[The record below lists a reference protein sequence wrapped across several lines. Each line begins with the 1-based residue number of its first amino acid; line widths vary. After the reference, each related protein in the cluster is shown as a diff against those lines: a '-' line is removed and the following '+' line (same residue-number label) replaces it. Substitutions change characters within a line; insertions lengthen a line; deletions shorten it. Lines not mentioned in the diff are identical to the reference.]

1 MEREGGRGR
10 GEECGGEGIL
20 QGRVFLFLAFGIPF
34 STGKEKHSVEK
45 FFLFFLGLSIFLFS
59 FLVIEF

>member
-45 FFLFFLGLSIFLFS
+45 FLFFIFFRVIYFS
-59 FLVIEF
+59 FFFFSD

>member
-45 FFLFFLGLSIFLFS
+45 FFLFFFRVIYFS
-59 FLVIEF
+59 FFFFSD